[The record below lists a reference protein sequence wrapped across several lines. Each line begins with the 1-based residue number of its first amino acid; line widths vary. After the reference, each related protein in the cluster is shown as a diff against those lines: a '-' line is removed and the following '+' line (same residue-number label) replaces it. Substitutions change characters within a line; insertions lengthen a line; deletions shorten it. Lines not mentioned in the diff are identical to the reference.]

1 MATRWQPRPICVA
14 DVGPTINTTPLI
26 DLLLVLLVML
36 ILSVPIATHKV
47 PLDLPRA
54 VPTPEAPRPVHRLAI
69 AANGAYF
76 WDGSPLADDELAGR
90 LSAMARNPA
99 EPVLHLVADG
109 EARYER
115 VDETLAVVLRAGVT
129 RLGFVD
135 NERFLERLDD
145 PIR

>member
-1 MATRWQPRPICVA
+1 MSRKWQPRPIRIA

-36 ILSVPIATHKV
+36 ILSVPIATHKI
-47 PLDLPRA
+47 PLDLPRPA
-54 VPTPEAPRPVHRLAI
+54 PTPEAPSPVHRLTI
-69 AANGAYF
+69 TANGAYF
-76 WDGSPLADDELAGR
+76 WDGRPLADAELAGR
-90 LSAMARNPA
+90 LSAMARDPA
-99 EPVLHLVADG
+99 QPVLHLAADG

-135 NERFLERLDD
+135 NERFLDRLDA
-145 PIR
+145 PRR

>member
-1 MATRWQPRPICVA
+1 MPTKWKPRPIRVA

-47 PLDLPRA
+47 PLDLPPPD
-54 VPTPEAPRPVHRLAI
+54 PTAATPPPVHRLAI
-69 AANGAYF
+69 AANGAYV
-76 WDGSPLADDELAGR
+76 WDGRPLAEAELAAH
-90 LSAMARNPA
+90 LSAFARDPA
-99 EPVLHLVADG
+99 HPVLHLAADG

-135 NERFLERLDD
+135 NERFMARLDG
-145 PIR
+145 PAR